1 MEQISLFFQVVVAVS
16 VLVVWVF
23 RYHNVIK
30 EFEQFGFSDVF
41 RNFVGA
47 SKIAISTL
55 LLTGICYADITPYA
69 AIGMTAFMLA
79 AQISH
84 LRVKNP
90 FFTTST
96 FISFFTNVGH
106 CCAFSLRTYIE
117 EWTIY

>member
-30 EFEQFGFSDVF
+30 EFEQFGFSNVF

-69 AIGMTAFMLA
+69 AIGMAAFMLA

-90 FFTTST
+90 FLQRLPSLVFLLMS
-96 FISFFTNVGH
+96 
-106 CCAFSLRTYIE
+106 AFVALFHYGLI
-117 EWTIY
+117 

>member
-30 EFEQFGFSDVF
+30 EFEQFGFSNVF

-47 SKIAISTL
+47 SKILHINIIVDGHL
-55 LLTGICYADITPYA
+55 LCGHNPLCSDWHGS
-69 AIGMTAFMLA
+69 FMLA
-79 AQISH
+79 VQISH

-90 FFTTST
+90 FLQRHLSLVFLLMS
-96 FISFFTNVGH
+96 
-106 CCAFSLRTYIE
+106 AFVALFHYGLI
-117 EWTIY
+117 